1 MFINSCSWLEFV
13 SSKSRKAANYMNKPQ
28 GIEQYETFRHFYT
41 EIVCI
46 KILFTHVILLNINFC
61 HYFQVYYRNSRRNFV
76 DNIMQPPRILILEI
90 LLQLS
95 VGGSLIHA
103 CDLNNCPCTQNYIP
117 FCGSDGSTYVNHCQ
131 LICAQRHC
139 DSGNGILIEFVT

>member
-1 MFINSCSWLEFV
+1 M